1 MVFEANQG
9 QTDLAVK
16 FISWGGGYTLFLALD
31 EAVLA
36 LHPASAPG
44 SRAADMGDSE
54 HLRMRLV
61 GGSPTPEVVGVDEI
75 AARSNYLAGSDP
87 SAWAVD
93 VPMYRKIIYRDVYPG
108 IDLAYYGD
116 GDLEFDFIVGP
127 GADAGAIEIDFDGAA
142 SVELDKKGDLI
153 VRTARAELKQLAPV
167 IYQADNGSKRS
178 VEGGYCLD
186 GRSVGFWIGDYDASL
201 PLVIDLVLA
210 YSSYLGGSG
219 YDRGIDIAV
228 YAAGNAYVTGWTQSL
243 DFPTTTGAFDTAGGA
258 TTDIFVAKCDPSQA
272 GAASL
277 VYATYLG
284 GSGVEDGVG
293 IAVYGNQA
301 YVAGDSASTD
311 FPTTAGAYQ
320 PAKAP
325 QLPGSPDAFLTVLD
339 SSGSSLVYSTYF
351 GHTNGEETDAAA
363 VDQNGNAY
371 VTGRASS
378 TGFPTRNPVQTQN
391 NGIFDVFV
399 TKLDS
404 PKSGDASLV
413 YSTYLGGFADESGRD
428 IDVDFAGNA
437 YVTGDTNSNDL
448 VGTPQYDGYPVV
460 NPLSSSLGGSRD
472 AFVSKLDPAGSA
484 LVYSTYLGGA
494 SDENGVALEGG
505 IVADTAANAY
515 VTGTTG
521 SVGLPDHDRSLP
533 DQSQRLRRRL
543 RDKDRAVG
551 SGSRPRRFD
560 RRPAGTRRAT
570 LRNPGSVPPIPK
582 TPYRGL
588 ALGAGRWERRYRL

>member
-54 HLRMRLV
+54 RLRMRLV

-93 VPMYRKIIYRDVYPG
+93 VPMYRKIIYRDVYLAG

-228 YAAGNAYVTGWTQSL
+228 DAAGNAYVTGWTQSL

-339 SSGSSLVYSTYF
+339 SSGSSLVYSTY
-351 GHTNGEETDAAA
+351 
-363 VDQNGNAY
+363 
-371 VTGRASS
+371 
-378 TGFPTRNPVQTQN
+378 
-391 NGIFDVFV
+391 
-399 TKLDS
+399 
-404 PKSGDASLV
+404 
-413 YSTYLGGFADESGRD
+413 
-428 IDVDFAGNA
+428 
-437 YVTGDTNSNDL
+437 
-448 VGTPQYDGYPVV
+448 
-460 NPLSSSLGGSRD
+460 
-472 AFVSKLDPAGSA
+472 
-484 LVYSTYLGGA
+484 LGGA

-570 LRNPGSVPPIPK
+570 LRNPGSGPPIPK